1 MSCIAGELAAQFKFT
16 LLLMP
21 NGPMKI
27 TGLTFDESLF
37 ESENSVTDEE
47 MKVTTLFDEMK
58 VTTLF
63 DKEMKVTTLFDGLRL
78 YLRCGHNSKH
88 GLS

>member
-1 MSCIAGELAAQFKFT
+1 MCNVTVAGEFVAQFKFT

-27 TGLTFDESLF
+27 TGLTFDETLY

-47 MKVTTLFDEMK
+47 MKVAAAYKPQVFD
-58 VTTLF
+58 
-63 DKEMKVTTLFDGLRL
+63 L
-78 YLRCGHNSKH
+78 YIQIN
-88 GLS
+88 

>member
-1 MSCIAGELAAQFKFT
+1 MGDCVLTFVILLFSVHRLNLQLHLCVAGEFVAQFKFT

-27 TGLTFDESLF
+27 TGLTFDENLF

-47 MKVTTLFDEMK
+47 MKVTT
-58 VTTLF
+58 
-63 DKEMKVTTLFDGLRL
+63 
-78 YLRCGHNSKH
+78 S
-88 GLS
+88 

>member
-1 MSCIAGELAAQFKFT
+1 MVDKLNCALLLYIAGEFVAQFKFT

-27 TGLTFDESLF
+27 TGLSVDESLY

-47 MKVTTLFDEMK
+47 MKVTVLCNTIQYNE
-58 VTTLF
+58 
-63 DKEMKVTTLFDGLRL
+63 GI
-78 YLRCGHNSKH
+78 
-88 GLS
+88 

>member
-1 MSCIAGELAAQFKFT
+1 MSVIVCDIAGELVAQFKFT

-27 TGLTFDESLF
+27 TGLSFDESLF

-47 MKVTTLFDEMK
+47 MKVCIVCT
-58 VTTLF
+58 
-63 DKEMKVTTLFDGLRL
+63 G
-78 YLRCGHNSKH
+78 
-88 GLS
+88 

>member
-1 MSCIAGELAAQFKFT
+1 MLGIGLRSLVTCGSCVKLWAALVCNIAGELVAQFKFT

-27 TGLTFDESLF
+27 TGLSFDESLF

-47 MKVTTLFDEMK
+47 MKVHIRGSFNKFQD
-58 VTTLF
+58 
-63 DKEMKVTTLFDGLRL
+63 
-78 YLRCGHNSKH
+78 CS
-88 GLS
+88 SQ

>member
-1 MSCIAGELAAQFKFT
+1 LYIAGEFVAQFKFT

-27 TGLTFDESLF
+27 TGLSFDESLY

-47 MKVTTLFDEMK
+47 MKVTVCTVCWKFQHLIHVFSLLGVCKTLWKYHISVF
-58 VTTLF
+58 
-63 DKEMKVTTLFDGLRL
+63 
-78 YLRCGHNSKH
+78 
-88 GLS
+88 

>member
-1 MSCIAGELAAQFKFT
+1 MCIAGEFIAQFKFT

-27 TGLTFDESLF
+27 TGLSVDESLF

-47 MKVTTLFDEMK
+47 MKVTVGRIATSPLLLVDDLSSK
-58 VTTLF
+58 V
-63 DKEMKVTTLFDGLRL
+63 
-78 YLRCGHNSKH
+78 
-88 GLS
+88 

>member
-1 MSCIAGELAAQFKFT
+1 VSVIVCDIAGELVAQFKFT

-27 TGLTFDESLF
+27 TGLSFDESLF

-47 MKVTTLFDEMK
+47 MKVCIVCT
-58 VTTLF
+58 
-63 DKEMKVTTLFDGLRL
+63 G
-78 YLRCGHNSKH
+78 
-88 GLS
+88 

>member
-47 MKVTTLFDEMK
+47 MKVTTLFDE
-58 VTTLF
+58 
-63 DKEMKVTTLFDGLRL
+63 EMKVTTLFDGLRL